1 MEIDIIFDER
11 LYSFRH
17 QKRKNE
23 YRRLL
28 DQWNN
33 PEYIFEFY
41 EKNKKYFQD
50 SFFGSGYDVEKFS
63 EDIESDLESLEG
75 FLESVNNN
83 KNVDIKHYFEPLS
96 DKKKDIKIL
105 SLHKKKLKLLRLYA
119 LKITDDMFVITGGAI
134 KITKKMQGHPITKE
148 EFAKLEQAQKFLEHK
163 GIENCETFFKLV
175 KNQP

>member
-50 SFFGSGYDVEKFS
+50 PFFGSGYDVEKFS

-96 DKKKDIKIL
+96 DKKKDKKFYLYIK
-105 SLHKKKLKLLRLYA
+105 R
-119 LKITDDMFVITGGAI
+119 
-134 KITKKMQGHPITKE
+134 
-148 EFAKLEQAQKFLEHK
+148 
-163 GIENCETFFKLV
+163 N
-175 KNQP
+175 